1 MGRPIRC
8 IASWPAP
15 FCCAPSSRRASTC
28 ASCSSRRLGTIR
40 QRARDSGQQVF
51 NCVAGGVVLMSDWRA
66 QEERRQ
72 KEAQARAQEEAARKA
87 AALQAIKEER
97 EADPK

>member
-1 MGRPIRC
+1 
-8 IASWPAP
+8 
-15 FCCAPSSRRASTC
+15 
-28 ASCSSRRLGTIR
+28 
-40 QRARDSGQQVF
+40 
-51 NCVAGGVVLMSDWRA
+51 MSDWRA

-97 EADPK
+97 EADPSQDNPEFKLQGERNHVRRRRLIFFLVLLSFFVIPPRPCASFG